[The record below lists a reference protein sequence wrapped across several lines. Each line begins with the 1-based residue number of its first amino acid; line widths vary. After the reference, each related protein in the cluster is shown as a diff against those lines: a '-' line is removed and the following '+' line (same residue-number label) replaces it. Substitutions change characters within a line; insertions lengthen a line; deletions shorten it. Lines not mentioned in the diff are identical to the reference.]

1 MPSVVLNS
9 VGFGDYWKGMTKFP
23 AILTTILAGQ
33 RLVPQSDLMVARNT
47 NDVSPLNKRTAALWE
62 ESTAVFFDVSNP
74 IGRKGEGDVYEGLGS
89 QGGGGNLWPSTDTQQ
104 GGCVCPISI
113 HLGSV
118 AACFQSDAANL

>member
-1 MPSVVLNS
+1 MMPV
-9 VGFGDYWKGMTKFP
+9 
-23 AILTTILAGQ
+23 I
-33 RLVPQSDLMVARNT
+33 RNT
-47 NDVSPLNKRTAALWE
+47 NDVSPLDKRTAALWE

-74 IGRKGEGDVYEGLGS
+74 IGRKGEGDVYEGFGS